1 MTKNSDYSEFP
12 DIDKYA
18 KAENLSHEV
27 LVKAFKLEE
36 RYHELLLKEK
46 NFEKRVAL
54 YDEFYAKLVPIY
66 ERDTGLIHGK
76 NPKDKYVKL
85 FSKELKRASVIDYG
99 CGQGFM
105 LQSIH
110 KNLATR
116 RLAGVDVFIPEEL
129 KSHSHINFI
138 ESNLITYKSEEK
150 YDTAFSDNVL
160 EHLVPEDA
168 KLHLANV
175 YDSLNEGGK
184 LIIIMPNRLFSPWD
198 VTRIKDFSQSG
209 KLQAQGGHVNEST
222 HIEMTQTLREI
233 GFKRFS
239 TILPIPKLKYLL
251 FNRIRINIKWMEAIE
266 RSSFALNL
274 IKSVKVRGECIL
286 KFPVLIVA
294 EK

>member
-1 MTKNSDYSEFP
+1 MTKISDYSEFP

-18 KAENLSHEV
+18 KVENISPEV

-36 RYHELLLKEK
+36 QYHKLLLNEK

-54 YDEFYAKLVPIY
+54 YDEFYSRLVPVY
-66 ERDTGLIHGK
+66 ERDTGLIHGI

-85 FSKELKRASVIDYG
+85 FSKELKNASIIDYG

-105 LQSIH
+105 LQSID
-110 KNLATR
+110 KNLTTK
-116 RLAGVDVFIPEEL
+116 RLAGIDVFIPEEL
-129 KSHSHINFI
+129 KSHPRIDFI
-138 ESNLITYKSEEK
+138 ESNIITYRSEEK
-150 YDTAFSDNVL
+150 FDAAFSDNVL

-168 KLHLANV
+168 RLHLTNV

-184 LIIIMPNRLFSPWD
+184 FIIIMPNRLFSPWD

-209 KLQAQGGHVNEST
+209 NLEAQGGHVNEST
-222 HIEMTQTLREI
+222 HTEMAVTLREI
-233 GFKRFS
+233 GFRKFS

-251 FNRIRINIKWMEAIE
+251 FNRIRIHIKRMEAIE
-266 RSSFALNL
+266 RSGFVLNL
-274 IKSVKVRGECIL
+274 IKSVKVKGECVL